1 MKRILLLSTLLLL
14 ATLPARPLH
23 AQDTLTLVCIEPDSV
38 INEAMKH
45 IGVPYRWGGKTPKGF
60 DCAGFTRYVYSKFG
74 VLLAPSAAPQYKMG
88 IPVDKDSL
96 AVGDLVFYAGR
107 RNMKTIGHVGIVT
120 AVREGGFDFIHASS
134 TGIRITSSQEPY
146 YQKRYKGA
154 CRIIDREEVKEAGL
168 PLASTDSVPVVP
180 LYTIAM
186 VGDMMLGTLYPT
198 VQLPRHEGRHLFD
211 HTKAILSNATLAVGN
226 CEGIFSN
233 DTLRST
239 KENCNYCYA
248 FRMPEGYAPLL
259 QEAGFDFL
267 SLANN
272 HSNDFGLAGIRTT
285 TRLLDSLNIGYAGV
299 KGICATALTQRD
311 SLVFGFC
318 AFSTNSHTYNLMD
331 SAQVVE
337 IIHKLREE
345 CDILIVSFHGGAE
358 GLDYTHLPEDMEI
371 FLDEKRGALRDFAHL
386 CIDEGAD
393 LVFGHGPHVCRAME
407 LYRGHLIAYSLG
419 NFCTPTGM
427 NLASHLG
434 LAPILTA
441 RIDRDGMLVDGQIH
455 SFQQTVQTGPRLDK
469 DNKAAKLIRTLS
481 EEDFEVCTLSI
492 DDDGAFRP
500 LPLE

>member
-1 MKRILLLSTLLLL
+1 MKRILLSTLLLL
-14 ATLPARPLH
+14 ASLSAGMLR
-23 AQDTLTLVCIEPDSV
+23 AQDTLALVCIEPDSV

-45 IGVPYRWGGKTPKGF
+45 LGVPYRWGGKTPKGF

-88 IPVDKDSL
+88 IPVSKDSL

-120 AVREGGFDFIHASS
+120 AVRDGGFDFIHASS
-134 TGIRITSSQEPY
+134 TGIRITSSQEAY
-146 YQKRYKGA
+146 YLKRYKGA
-154 CRIIDREEVKEAGL
+154 CRIIDREKVKEAGL
-168 PLASTDSVPVVP
+168 PLASADSVANVP

-186 VGDMMLGTLYPT
+186 VGDIMLGTLYPT
-198 VQLPRHEGRHLFD
+198 VQLPRHEGKHLFD
-211 HTKAILSNATLAVGN
+211 HTKAILNSATLAVGN
-226 CEGIFSN
+226 CEGIFSD
-233 DTLRST
+233 DTLRIT
-239 KENCNYCYA
+239 KEDCSYCYA
-248 FRMPEGYAPLL
+248 FRMPEAYATLL

-285 TRLLDSLNIGYAGV
+285 TRLLDSLNIGYAGI

-318 AFSTNSHTYNLMD
+318 AFSTNGHTYNLMD
-331 SAQVVE
+331 SAQVVN

-358 GLDYTHLPEDMEI
+358 GIAYTHLPEGMEFFI
-371 FLDEKRGALRDFAHL
+371 DEKRGALRDFAHL

-427 NLASHLG
+427 SLSGILG
-434 LAPILTA
+434 HAPLVTA
-441 RIDRDGMLVDGQIH
+441 RVDRDGMLVDGKIH
-455 SFQQTVQTGPRLDK
+455 SFLQPFRKGPRTDETK
-469 DNKAAKLIRTLS
+469 GAAKLIQTLS
-481 EEDFEVCTLSI
+481 EEDFETCTLTF
-492 DDDGAFRP
+492 DEDGTFRP
-500 LPLE
+500 ATEE